1 MGPRK
6 TLWSRWKAVAQKAAE
21 VQANVVFFLLYYIA
35 IVPMGLLH
43 LGGRRTLKRSS
54 HEAPTWIRHEGPPA
68 DLDSSRRQ
76 F

>member
-1 MGPRK
+1 MAPRK
-6 TLWSRWKAVAQKAAE
+6 SVWSRWKGVAQKAAE
-21 VQANVVFFLLYYIA
+21 VQAHVVFFLLYYIA